1 MPLKSAEK
9 PTLIFGVAAITASWK
24 LPPSGPG
31 NEIGIEAVWPA
42 MQSRNRAQS
51 RTERAIGP
59 CVPSVM
65 KPAGLALAARP
76 GLGRMPTMPQ

>member
-1 MPLKSAEK
+1 
-9 PTLIFGVAAITASWK
+9 
-24 LPPSGPG
+24 
-31 NEIGIEAVWPA
+31 